1 MKKLLSTILSI
12 MLIFFLILLYSRF
25 VGTIGLETNE
35 ISIKTNLND
44 NFNGLKIIQFSD
56 LHYKKV
62 ITEKRIKELINEINK
77 NKPDIVFFTGDLLDK
92 DYKLENKDI
101 NFLITELKKIKTTY
115 GIYAI
120 MGDNDYSNEEIL
132 KNIYLQSNITLLNN
146 ESIYIYNEFNDKII
160 LQGFGSYLK
169 NFDLNKT
176 ISSLEEDNTT
186 YKISLVH
193 EPDAINDI
201 IKQTNSPSLILSG
214 HSLNG
219 SINIPIIKNI
229 LLPNGAKKFK
239 ANKQNKN
246 IYISNGIGVNNIN
259 FRLFNT
265 PSINLYR
272 LSNK

>member
-77 NKPDIVFFTGDLLDK
+77 HKPDIVFFTGDLLDK

-246 IYISNGIGVNNIN
+246 IYISNGIGVTNIN

-272 LSNK
+272 LSIK

>member
-35 ISIKTNLND
+35 FSIKTNLND

-201 IKQTNSPSLILSG
+201 IKQTNSP
-214 HSLNG
+214 
-219 SINIPIIKNI
+219 
-229 LLPNGAKKFK
+229 
-239 ANKQNKN
+239 
-246 IYISNGIGVNNIN
+246 
-259 FRLFNT
+259 
-265 PSINLYR
+265 
-272 LSNK
+272 

>member
-77 NKPDIVFFTGDLLDK
+77 NKPDIAFFTGDLLDK

-193 EPDAINDI
+193 EPDAINNI
-201 IKQTNSPSLILSG
+201 IKQTNSPSLILAG

-219 SINIPIIKNI
+219 SINIPIIKTF

>member
-146 ESIYIYNEFNDKII
+146 ESIYIYNESNDKII

>member
-101 NFLITELKKIKTTY
+101 NFLITELKKIKTRLQTIFF
-115 GIYAI
+115 GFNIKK
-120 MGDNDYSNEEIL
+120 SEE
-132 KNIYLQSNITLLNN
+132 NY
-146 ESIYIYNEFNDKII
+146 D
-160 LQGFGSYLK
+160 
-169 NFDLNKT
+169 
-176 ISSLEEDNTT
+176 
-186 YKISLVH
+186 
-193 EPDAINDI
+193 
-201 IKQTNSPSLILSG
+201 
-214 HSLNG
+214 
-219 SINIPIIKNI
+219 
-229 LLPNGAKKFK
+229 
-239 ANKQNKN
+239 
-246 IYISNGIGVNNIN
+246 
-259 FRLFNT
+259 
-265 PSINLYR
+265 
-272 LSNK
+272 

>member
-25 VGTIGLETNE
+25 VGTIGRETNE
-35 ISIKTNLND
+35 YSIKTNLND
-44 NFNGLKIIQFSD
+44 NFNGLKIIQFTD

-132 KNIYLQSNITLLNN
+132 KNI
-146 ESIYIYNEFNDKII
+146 
-160 LQGFGSYLK
+160 
-169 NFDLNKT
+169 
-176 ISSLEEDNTT
+176 
-186 YKISLVH
+186 
-193 EPDAINDI
+193 
-201 IKQTNSPSLILSG
+201 
-214 HSLNG
+214 
-219 SINIPIIKNI
+219 
-229 LLPNGAKKFK
+229 
-239 ANKQNKN
+239 
-246 IYISNGIGVNNIN
+246 
-259 FRLFNT
+259 
-265 PSINLYR
+265 
-272 LSNK
+272 

>member
-77 NKPDIVFFTGDLLDK
+77 NKPDLVFFTGDLLDK
-92 DYKLENKDI
+92 DYKLKNKDI
-101 NFLITELKKIKTTY
+101 IFLISQLKKINATY
-115 GIYAI
+115 GVYSI
-120 MGDNDYSNEEIL
+120 MGDSDYSNEEIL
-132 KNIYLQSNITLLNN
+132 KNIYLQSNIILLNN
-146 ESIYIYNEFNDKII
+146 KSIYIYNEFNNKII

-169 NFDLNKT
+169 DFDLNKT
-176 ISSLEEDNTT
+176 ITSLNEDETT
-186 YKISLVH
+186 YKIALVH
-193 EPDAINDI
+193 EPDAIVDI
-201 IKQTNSPSLILSG
+201 LKQNSPPSLVLAG
-214 HSLNG
+214 HSING
-219 SINIPIIKNI
+219 SINIPVIKNI
-229 LLPNGAKKFK
+229 FLPNGAKRFK
-239 ANKQNKN
+239 INKQTKN
-246 IYISNGIGVNNIN
+246 IYISNGVGVNNIN

-272 LSNK
+272 FNNS

>member
-272 LSNK
+272 LSIK